1 MEKNRNQITK
11 LTALNC
17 NKTVRKSNALN
28 EIRKSDFT
36 YAEYRLFCIFLA
48 HFKMRPINPK
58 DVDMGKEPIYDNSI
72 SFLLSDYGKIAGLK
86 RIQRTDF
93 EKQIN
98 NITKKTVYIEN
109 DDGELSAVQVFTD
122 VHIYLNEY
130 GARCVT
136 MKCNDALTAELRE
149 ESRCFTRYK
158 LHNITGLSSLS
169 QIRIYELLKQYLSLG
184 KRTVTLADLREL
196 LSIKE
201 NEYQSWRNFNQRI
214 LISAQNAL
222 EESTDICFAY
232 EPIKKNRRV
241 VAVKFIIR
249 ANIKDTDNTN
259 IDIDVDDS
267 DNLKTPVVSHFK
279 KPVKVRNTD
288 DILEPLHLDIGKD
301 MPRRDENGRI
311 YYINFLLNICW
322 EELGCVSEIRQR
334 ELIDY
339 AVGICEKHN
348 PDVTICEVNE
358 FLRLTNKFFIRAKN
372 RINVLNPVEYYKIV
386 LKKDLVKYWRD
397 YDEKKRKQA

>member
-1 MEKNRNQITK
+1 M
-11 LTALNC
+11 
-17 NKTVRKSNALN
+17 
-28 EIRKSDFT
+28 
-36 YAEYRLFCIFLA
+36 
-48 HFKMRPINPK
+48 
-58 DVDMGKEPIYDNSI
+58 
-72 SFLLSDYGKIAGLK
+72 
-86 RIQRTDF
+86 
-93 EKQIN
+93 
-98 NITKKTVYIEN
+98 
-109 DDGELSAVQVFTD
+109 
-122 VHIYLNEY
+122 
-130 GARCVT
+130 
-136 MKCNDALTAELRE
+136 
-149 ESRCFTRYK
+149 
-158 LHNITGLSSLS
+158 
-169 QIRIYELLKQYLSLG
+169 
-184 KRTVTLADLREL
+184 
-196 LSIKE
+196 
-201 NEYQSWRNFNQRI
+201 
-214 LISAQNAL
+214 
-222 EESTDICFAY
+222 EESTDICFDY

-249 ANIKDTDNTN
+249 ANIKHTDNTN

-267 DNLKTPVVSHFK
+267 DNLKLPAVSHFK
-279 KPVKVRNTD
+279 KPVKVRNTE

-358 FLRLTNKFFIRAKN
+358 FLGLTNNFFIRAKN

-397 YDEKKRKQA
+397 YDEKKKKQA

>member
-1 MEKNRNQITK
+1 MVKNRNQITK

-17 NKTVRKSNALN
+17 NKTVRKSNILN
-28 EIRKSDFT
+28 EARKSDFT

-72 SFLLSDYGKIAGLK
+72 SFLLSDYGKLAGLK

-130 GARCVT
+130 GAQCVT
-136 MKCNDALTAELRE
+136 MKCNDGLTAELRE

-158 LHNITGLSSLS
+158 LQNIIKLSSFL

-201 NEYQSWRNFNQRI
+201 NEYQSWRNFSQRI

-222 EESTDICFAY
+222 KEHTDICFDY

-249 ANIKDTDNTN
+249 ENIKDADNSN

-267 DNLKTPVVSHFK
+267 DNLKPLAVSHFK
-279 KPVKVRNTD
+279 KPVKVHNTD

-348 PDVTICEVNE
+348 PDVTIWEVNE
-358 FLRLTNKFFIRAKN
+358 FIGLTNNFFIRAKK

>member
-1 MEKNRNQITK
+1 M
-11 LTALNC
+11 
-17 NKTVRKSNALN
+17 
-28 EIRKSDFT
+28 
-36 YAEYRLFCIFLA
+36 
-48 HFKMRPINPK
+48 
-58 DVDMGKEPIYDNSI
+58 
-72 SFLLSDYGKIAGLK
+72 
-86 RIQRTDF
+86 
-93 EKQIN
+93 
-98 NITKKTVYIEN
+98 
-109 DDGELSAVQVFTD
+109 
-122 VHIYLNEY
+122 
-130 GARCVT
+130 
-136 MKCNDALTAELRE
+136 
-149 ESRCFTRYK
+149 
-158 LHNITGLSSLS
+158 
-169 QIRIYELLKQYLSLG
+169 
-184 KRTVTLADLREL
+184 ADLREL

-267 DNLKTPVVSHFK
+267 DNLKTPVVSLFK
-279 KPVKVRNTD
+279 KPVKVHNTE

-339 AVGICEKHN
+339 AVGN
-348 PDVTICEVNE
+348 
-358 FLRLTNKFFIRAKN
+358 L
-372 RINVLNPVEYYKIV
+372 
-386 LKKDLVKYWRD
+386 
-397 YDEKKRKQA
+397 